1 MKWLQIRSV
10 AFTAGLLVMVGMAM
24 GVATAATPEVG
35 KPAPEFRLPDQEG
48 KPHALA
54 DYRGKWLVLYFY
66 PKNDTPG
73 CTTEACNFRDGYG
86 QIKAMGAQVLGVSV
100 DDTASHLAFA
110 KKYSLPFPLLA
121 DADGAVAERYGALTN
136 MALVKFAKR
145 QTFLIDPQGV
155 LRQSWLKVDPDK
167 HAAEVIAAL
176 KQQSAR

>member
-1 MKWLQIRSV
+1 MN
-10 AFTAGLLVMVGMAM
+10 AGLRTIFALLLSSVLLVPAWAESPAVDQ
-24 GVATAATPEVG
+24 
-35 KPAPEFRLPDQEG
+35 PAPGFSLPDQDG
-48 KPHALA
+48 AMHALA

-86 QIKAMGAQVLGVSV
+86 QLKALGAQVLGVSV

-110 KKYSLPFPLLA
+110 KKYKLPFTLLA

-136 MALVKFAKR
+136 LALVKFAKR

-155 LRQSWLKVDPDK
+155 IREKWLKVDPDT
-167 HAAEVIAAL
+167 HAAEVMAAL
-176 KQQSAR
+176 KQRSAR

>member
-1 MKWLQIRSV
+1 MTTMMRCRVL
-10 AFTAGLLVMVGMAM
+10 AFAFVSMTLL
-24 GVATAATPEVG
+24 GVTPARADTPVIG
-35 KPAPEFRLPDQEG
+35 KPAPAFSLPDQDG
-48 KPHALA
+48 KMHALA

-86 QIKAMGAQVLGVSV
+86 QIKALGAQVLGVSV

-110 KKYSLPFPLLA
+110 KKYSLPFTLLA

-136 MALVKFAKR
+136 VALIKFAKR

-167 HAAEVIAAL
+167 HATEVMVAL
-176 KQQSAR
+176 KQLSAP

>member
-1 MKWLQIRSV
+1 M
-10 AFTAGLLVMVGMAM
+10 
-24 GVATAATPEVG
+24 
-35 KPAPEFRLPDQEG
+35 
-48 KPHALA
+48 HALA

-86 QIKAMGAQVLGVSV
+86 QIKMLGAQVLGISV

-110 KKYSLPFPLLA
+110 KKYKLPFTLLA
-121 DADGAVAERYGALTN
+121 DADGAVADRYGALTN
-136 MALVKFAKR
+136 LALIKFAKR

-155 LRQSWLKVDPDK
+155 IRQKWLKVDPDT

-176 KQQSAR
+176 KQHAVR

>member
-1 MKWLQIRSV
+1 MK
-10 AFTAGLLVMVGMAM
+10 AGLRSFVVLLLCAILCAPARADSPAVDQ
-24 GVATAATPEVG
+24 AAPGFT
-35 KPAPEFRLPDQEG
+35 LPDQDG
-48 KPHALA
+48 AMHALA

-86 QIKAMGAQVLGVSV
+86 QIKMLGAQVLGISV

-110 KKYSLPFPLLA
+110 KKYKLPFTLLA
-121 DADGAVAERYGALTN
+121 DADGVVAERYGALTN
-136 MALVKFAKR
+136 LALIKFAKR

-155 LRQSWLKVDPDK
+155 IRQKWLKVDPDT

-176 KQQSAR
+176 KQHATR